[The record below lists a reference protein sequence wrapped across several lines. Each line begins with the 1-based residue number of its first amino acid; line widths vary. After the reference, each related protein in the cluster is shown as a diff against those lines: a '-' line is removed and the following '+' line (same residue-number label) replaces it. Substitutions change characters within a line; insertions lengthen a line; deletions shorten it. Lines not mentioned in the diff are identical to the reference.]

1 MRKTGLILLL
11 IFLMVPFSCGKKEV
25 KPPSLESKTA
35 QEAFALSESIREAFI
50 KSDSDTLIKDST
62 ENGFKEITSGSKS
75 YESVELEFTPRWVD
89 IEQTQVMVNVA
100 WKSKW
105 TLKGKPVEDRG
116 MAVFVMEG
124 KPLKL
129 AKIMRTNPFVV
140 PEQ

>member
-1 MRKTGLILLL
+1 MRKTALIALLIL
-11 IFLMVPFSCGKKEV
+11 LMVPFSCGKKEV

-50 KSDSDTLIKDST
+50 KNDSDTLQKDST
-62 ENGFKEITSGSKS
+62 EGGFKDITSDKRAYS
-75 YESVELEFTPRWVD
+75 SVELEFTPRWVD
-89 IEQTQVMVNVA
+89 IEQTQVLVNIA

-105 TLKGKPVEDRG
+105 TVAGKEVEDRG

-129 AKIMRTNPFVV
+129 AKILRSNPFVV
-140 PEQ
+140 PE